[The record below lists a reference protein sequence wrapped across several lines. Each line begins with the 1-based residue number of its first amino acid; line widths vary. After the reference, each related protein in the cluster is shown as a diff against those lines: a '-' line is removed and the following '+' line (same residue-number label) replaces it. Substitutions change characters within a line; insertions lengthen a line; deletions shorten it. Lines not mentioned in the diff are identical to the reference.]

1 MKNRFIFLLLL
12 TLSVIAA
19 TLLITNNKYKAIKT
33 MKKNH
38 QTTEL
43 NKEQMPKEYLDNGIF
58 KDYYKK
64 AYNKLKKMS
73 LEEKI
78 SQILL
83 VRYPEENQKDIIKK
97 YQFGGYLFFSKD
109 FKDKTKDNVIKMIND
124 SNEES
129 KIPILTAVDEEGG
142 IVVRVSSN
150 KNLRNEAFSS
160 SSELYKSGG
169 FDKIREDTK
178 EKSSLFM

>member
-97 YQFGGYLFFSKD
+97 YINWE
-109 FKDKTKDNVIKMIND
+109 DKFI
-124 SNEES
+124 
-129 KIPILTAVDEEGG
+129 
-142 IVVRVSSN
+142 
-150 KNLRNEAFSS
+150 
-160 SSELYKSGG
+160 
-169 FDKIREDTK
+169 
-178 EKSSLFM
+178 